1 MKSKAAKN
9 YHHFAGTILFLLFIC
24 MMRFFFASPH
34 CQAAE
39 IDVTS
44 PEFGA
49 VGSDS
54 EADAVAIQKA
64 LDMAKNSSETVTVT
78 IPSGNYYLDRWLRI
92 YSNTHLV
99 LDQNATLYRTDA
111 ILDKPMLKNVDA
123 NDSMY
128 TIGGYDMSE
137 NITIEGGTWDGG
149 DTENATDNADLIRI
163 NHAQNI
169 TIKNCTIKNVYD
181 CHLLEL
187 VAVKHGVI
195 SGCTLTGF
203 TYNKDHKNDW
213 TYAREAIQLE
223 TAWTNNENDLE
234 DQASAW
240 ANGIVIDGT
249 VCDDITVSNNKIL
262 EFPCGVGQHHYTES
276 GAYRNTN
283 ITIKNN
289 TITCSAKWKHCKTAI
304 TCGGMNKVKISG
316 NRIKGP
322 YRFAIHVTESNDV
335 TLQKNKIQNI
345 TNTNITITKIH
356 HYPHSLQH
364 TKKYKENAYLPN

>member
-1 MKSKAAKN
+1 
-9 YHHFAGTILFLLFIC
+9 
-24 MMRFFFASPH
+24 
-34 CQAAE
+34 
-39 IDVTS
+39 
-44 PEFGA
+44 
-49 VGSDS
+49 
-54 EADAVAIQKA
+54 
-64 LDMAKNSSETVTVT
+64 
-78 IPSGNYYLDRWLRI
+78 
-92 YSNTHLV
+92 
-99 LDQNATLYRTDA
+99 
-111 ILDKPMLKNVDA
+111 
-123 NDSMY
+123 
-128 TIGGYDMSE
+128 
-137 NITIEGGTWDGG
+137 
-149 DTENATDNADLIRI
+149 
-163 NHAQNI
+163 
-169 TIKNCTIKNVYD
+169 
-181 CHLLEL
+181 
-187 VAVKHGVI
+187 VI

-304 TCGGMNKVKISG
+304 TCGGMNHVKISG

-345 TNTNITITKIH
+345 KWNAIMVDSGNRISILKNNIKNTKNHAISVMKGTIGNGKSQKTGIIGNTIQKTGANGICITNGTVSAINHNKVHSVKNNGISVLNKTKVYHIKGNKFSKCKGNNIWCDN
-356 HYPHSLQH
+356 
-364 TKKYKENAYLPN
+364 KKLASTAS